1 MKKAEERRIYR
12 NNGWEYLLDDEDRT
26 AWINKG
32 HIGRCHRFRVP
43 DHVIVDG
50 MEYTITSIEVSA
62 FKRVKTLRHLVIPD
76 TITYVDEDVFCFQPN
91 LRSIYVGKGVDY
103 LSSWHFRCNA
113 KLSSS
118 VISTDN
124 PHMKVVNNL
133 ILSGNGKSVL
143 RTVRDCE
150 SYDIPEGVKII
161 NAIAF
166 MGNEK
171 LKSVRMPDS
180 LKYIGRNAF
189 DNCTDLSSVLLN
201 EGLQKIEDQ
210 CFYDCVKLENAKLPS
225 TLSYI
230 GHEAF
235 YGCPLLTSTQL
246 TYHSLA

>member
-113 KLSSS
+113 KLSSLA
-118 VISTDN
+118 ISADN
-124 PHMKVVNNL
+124 PHIKIENNL
-133 ILSGNGKSVL
+133 ILSGDGKSVL

-150 SYDIPEGVKII
+150 SYDIPEGVEFI

-171 LKSVRMPDS
+171 LKSICMPGS

-189 DNCTDLSSVLLN
+189 CDCTSLTKVILN
-201 EGLQKIEDQ
+201 EGLQKIDDQ
-210 CFYDCVKLENAKLPS
+210 CFYECVELEDVKLPS

-230 GHEAF
+230 GYEAF
-235 YGCPLLTSTQL
+235 FSCPSSTSKDKT
-246 TYHSLA
+246 TINV

>member
-12 NNGWEYLLDDEDRT
+12 KKGWEYLLDDEDRT

-32 HIGRCHRFRVP
+32 HISRCHRFRVP
-43 DHVIVDG
+43 DYVFVDG
-50 MEYTITSIEVSA
+50 WEYTITSIEVSA
-62 FKRVKTLRHLVIPD
+62 FKKVKTLRHLVIPD
-76 TITYVDEDVFCFQPN
+76 TITYVDEDEFCFQPN
-91 LRSIYVGKGVDY
+91 LRSIYIGKGVGH

-113 KLSSS
+113 KLSSL

-133 ILSGNGKSVL
+133 ILSGDGKSAL

-150 SYDIPEGVKII
+150 SYDIPEGVEII

-171 LKSVRMPDS
+171 LKSIHMPDS

-189 DNCTDLSSVLLN
+189 DNCTNLSSVLLN
-201 EGLQKIEDQ
+201 EGLQK
-210 CFYDCVKLENAKLPS
+210 NR
-225 TLSYI
+225 
-230 GHEAF
+230 
-235 YGCPLLTSTQL
+235 
-246 TYHSLA
+246 